1 MEPIISDTT
10 IEADAVQI
18 RVLRKIGIEGRARMT
33 FQLSNNMRR
42 TVEAGVRYRNPEY
55 DDRQVKRWRN
65 MRRHVTQI
73 KNNCEKGDLDCRR
86 KQRQAVLH
94 WAYDSRKL

>member
-1 MEPIISDTT
+1 MEPLASDTT
-10 IEADAVQI
+10 IEADAVQV

-55 DDRQVKRWRN
+55 DDRQVQREV
-65 MRRHVTQI
+65 MRLMI
-73 KNNCEKGDLDCRR
+73 GD
-86 KQRQAVLH
+86 
-94 WAYDSRKL
+94 KLYRLILSECGDRI